1 MCNVFIC
8 LGMCVWVRVRGQP
21 DVTEP
26 YRAVSFTHASLSIST
41 LIQFWWPV
49 GFSFISIDISLSISD
64 IFRFPFHFFL
74 FQKRSAYIF
83 FLVHTK
89 MPSTVPPII
98 SNREAT
104 ITPQLFFFFWSSY
117 FSSYT
122 FNPRPFQTDSVF
134 LLNFSFTQDLRWC
147 APTMKAWHESLMDD
161 ELYKWMEEKEN
172 ETSA

>member
-1 MCNVFIC
+1 
-8 LGMCVWVRVRGQP
+8 MCVWVRERVCVRGQP

-64 IFRFPFHFFL
+64 IFRFPFSISFFL

-89 MPSTVPPII
+89 MPSTVPQLYRIERMDTI
-98 SNREAT
+98 LKS
-104 ITPQLFFFFWSSY
+104 ITPQLFFFFFWSP
-117 FSSYT
+117 FFLVLHT
-122 FNPRPFQTDSVF
+122 PRHPLQIDSVF

-147 APTMKAWHESLMDD
+147 APTMKTWTRITD
-161 ELYKWMEEKEN
+161 ERR
-172 ETSA
+172 TV